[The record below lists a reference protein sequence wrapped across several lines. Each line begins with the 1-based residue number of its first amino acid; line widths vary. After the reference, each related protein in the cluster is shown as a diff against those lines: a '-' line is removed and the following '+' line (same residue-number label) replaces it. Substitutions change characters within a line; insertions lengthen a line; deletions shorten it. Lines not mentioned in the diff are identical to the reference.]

1 MTMNKHERRPLR
13 TTIKDLEPGQAIRP
27 LSDSELRL
35 ATGGQR
41 SSGMTTDLGGGVGAT
56 DDVA

>member
-1 MTMNKHERRPLR
+1 MNKQKQLR
-13 TTIKDLEPGQAIRP
+13 TQIQDLNPKHAIRP

-35 ATGGQR
+35 AVGGQR
-41 SSGMTTDLGGGVGAT
+41 SSGMTTNTGAT